1 MHDLTGYAPEDLIQN
16 RTISFASLI
25 VAEDRPRVN
34 DMVQHEITRF
44 QPFQLEYRITDR
56 SGRVRWVWE
65 QGRGLFNNQGEL
77 VALEGYITDS
87 SDRKRTEE
95 ALRQANKKLHL
106 LPGIT
111 RHDINNQL
119 TMLMGFLDLAKEAA
133 GNHGPV
139 CRYIGKG
146 RKISDTIQQLID
158 MTQDYENIGQKE
170 PTWQNM
176 GDMFA
181 VVVERRQL
189 SGMMVEVETGDL
201 EVFADPLLE
210 RVFFNLLDNT
220 WRHGGQVSRI
230 RLSCTVQEKKMVVIY
245 EDDGE
250 GIPVAEKY
258 HIFERGFGKNTGL
271 GLFLSREI
279 LSITGIT
286 ITENGEPGVGA
297 WFEITVSDGAYRV
310 VHVVR

>member
-1 MHDLTGYAPEDLIQN
+1 MVEALAENRRILDTLMHNLPGMVYRCRNDPDWTMEFVSDGCMDLIGYAPEDLIQN
-16 RTISFASLI
+16 RTIFFASLI

-44 QPFQLEYRITDR
+44 QPFQLEYWITDR

-133 GNHGPV
+133 GNHEPV

-146 RKISDTIQQLID
+146 RKISDTIQ
-158 MTQDYENIGQKE
+158 
-170 PTWQNM
+170 P
-176 GDMFA
+176 
-181 VVVERRQL
+181 
-189 SGMMVEVETGDL
+189 
-201 EVFADPLLE
+201 
-210 RVFFNLLDNT
+210 
-220 WRHGGQVSRI
+220 
-230 RLSCTVQEKKMVVIY
+230 
-245 EDDGE
+245 
-250 GIPVAEKY
+250 
-258 HIFERGFGKNTGL
+258 
-271 GLFLSREI
+271 
-279 LSITGIT
+279 
-286 ITENGEPGVGA
+286 
-297 WFEITVSDGAYRV
+297 
-310 VHVVR
+310 